1 MPWLA
6 KCARLVEKYLRCRS
20 RRRRP
25 GAAAP
30 SPATMRLFHRVAA
43 VLALAAC
50 DESPDVWRAR
60 MAAELDRSLALY
72 ARPRDAD
79 EAELVVRRLLGDP
92 YRSVL
97 VLRNRLIFDRRLFSR
112 AKVMHHVEFVRSVME
127 AGPSENF
134 AYQFEWNANGAN
146 SEDQLVREGCP
157 TPAAMPRRRV
167 KPKSW
172 AAQPRQSPIPRVVI
186 AKRYG
191 GGRRRVV
198 ARGRARDRSRPTAFV
213 RARRRAL
220 DESDRA
226 RPDASRRPARKRN
239 SGRSVARPPGPNLRA
254 QATSSA
260 AS

>member
-1 MPWLA
+1 
-6 KCARLVEKYLRCRS
+6 
-20 RRRRP
+20 
-25 GAAAP
+25 
-30 SPATMRLFHRVAA
+30 MRLFHRVAA

-191 GGRRRVV
+191 GGRRRRF

>member
-1 MPWLA
+1 
-6 KCARLVEKYLRCRS
+6 
-20 RRRRP
+20 
-25 GAAAP
+25 
-30 SPATMRLFHRVAA
+30 MRLFHRVAA

-50 DESPDVWRAR
+50 DESPDAWRAR

-127 AGPSENF
+127 AGPSDNF